1 MVLLHFEAKH
11 ALSELFA
18 PLQRAPTRDQEVDMT
33 ADQLVRIQIAGAV

>member
-1 MVLLHFEAKH
+1 MHNLSVD